1 MDIGMPRED
10 YDTLI
15 EHAAEWLPAPYHI
28 VTHENNNNYPKYFAK
43 IEDTSTTLVE
53 NRFLNYIGGIY
64 IDVFPLDNVLDNKL
78 LRAIHFY
85 KFNLVR
91 RFLYFSYR
99 DPFKYGKGLRSI
111 VPLIVQRMWS
121 RKHLHRIAQ
130 GILKEYKG
138 RNDCH
143 YVMTHDDGFRAYN
156 KKLFETHSSVVFEG
170 VSVVAPADTDEFLK
184 VMYGNDYMQPPS
196 LEKRVSHFHDYCD
209 FNMPYKD
216 FDISK
221 LRKL

>member
-64 IDVFPLDNVLDNKL
+64 IDVFPLDNVPDNKL

-85 KFNLVR
+85 K
-91 RFLYFSYR
+91 S
-99 DPFKYGKGLRSI
+99 
-111 VPLIVQRMWS
+111 
-121 RKHLHRIAQ
+121 
-130 GILKEYKG
+130 
-138 RNDCH
+138 
-143 YVMTHDDGFRAYN
+143 
-156 KKLFETHSSVVFEG
+156 
-170 VSVVAPADTDEFLK
+170 
-184 VMYGNDYMQPPS
+184 
-196 LEKRVSHFHDYCD
+196 
-209 FNMPYKD
+209 
-216 FDISK
+216 
-221 LRKL
+221 